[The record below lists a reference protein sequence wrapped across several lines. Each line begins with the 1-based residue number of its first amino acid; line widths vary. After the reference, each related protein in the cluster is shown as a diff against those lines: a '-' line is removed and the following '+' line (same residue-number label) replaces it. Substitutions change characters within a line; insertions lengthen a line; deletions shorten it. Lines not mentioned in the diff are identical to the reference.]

1 VTPWETYCAALTQ
14 VTAAQEELAQA
25 AIDYRAALAVATAA
39 STAADAPKVPWNCVF
54 KSNVGLICGNEMWLT
69 IATTGLKGGDSG
81 HGGWSSVKLSFD
93 CLNIDVAKNPG
104 QDLTGFVVT
113 AKGDWE
119 TQLLAASLMMAG
131 SQLAK
136 GSDLSWFQ
144 IHQMTHHLT
153 GDWVEEGEK

>member
-1 VTPWETYCAALTQ
+1 MTPWETYCAALTQ
-14 VTAAQEELAQA
+14 VTAAQEQLAQA
-25 AIDYRAALAVATAA
+25 DRAARAALAVATAA

-93 CLNIDVAKNPG
+93 CLNIDVARNSED
-104 QDLTGFVVT
+104 QTGFVVT